1 VWRDATFSDRHTHG
15 SGFNTNRLM
24 KKGAKRTKRIGVEDT
39 VLGVASA
46 RTTRNAAKRRPRM
59 HHAPERRM
67 NKGGQIRGL
76 WWPATRIIQPKR
88 TGVKNMNTKTH
99 KVSFFTQALS
109 SKE

>member
-1 VWRDATFSDRHTHG
+1 
-15 SGFNTNRLM
+15 M

-76 WWPATRIIQPKR
+76 WWPATRIMKPKR
-88 TGVKNMNTKTH
+88 TRQEHEHQNPQ
-99 KVSFFTQALS
+99 SFILYSGFI
-109 SKE
+109 E